1 MRRKYILEG
10 KFLGIIVPVGIFMEK
25 SVKSKNLQ
33 LDLLKTVYCKLKLRL
48 EAHNCICHIDA
59 MRKSIVKL

>member
-1 MRRKYILEG
+1 MRKNYILED

-33 LDLLKTVYCKLKLRL
+33 LDLLKTVYCKVELI
-48 EAHNCICHIDA
+48 ETHNYICHIDA